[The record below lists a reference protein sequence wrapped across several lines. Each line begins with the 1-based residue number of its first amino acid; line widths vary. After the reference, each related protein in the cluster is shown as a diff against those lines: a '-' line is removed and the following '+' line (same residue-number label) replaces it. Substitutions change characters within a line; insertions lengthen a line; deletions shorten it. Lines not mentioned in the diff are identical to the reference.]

1 MCIRDRANAEY
12 ISYASPNA
20 LVYESE
26 TYQADMGQEA
36 MEILYPDLGDF
47 AQQYNTLAYRN
58 LSNEMLDYVNTL
70 WETLKIN

>member
-1 MCIRDRANAEY
+1 MANAEY

-47 AQQYNTLAYRN
+47 AQQYNTCLLYTSGHLRD
-58 LSNEMLDYVNTL
+58 LHGGPL
-70 WETLKIN
+70 